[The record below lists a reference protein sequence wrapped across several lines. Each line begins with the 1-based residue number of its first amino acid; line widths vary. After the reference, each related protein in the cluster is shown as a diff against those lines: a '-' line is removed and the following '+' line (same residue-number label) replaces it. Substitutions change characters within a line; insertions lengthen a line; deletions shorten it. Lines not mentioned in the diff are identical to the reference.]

1 MYIARTPMKV
11 CPSCRR
17 EWPEIYRYCTHCGS
31 QMDGASRASARPSVD
46 PESLNL
52 HVLYGMVALLVLAI
66 LFPPWETPSAQPP
79 QFLGLHFILS
89 PPTADAVVS
98 RLVITI
104 ELVTIAI
111 AGLYGAFL
119 FRSGR

>member
-1 MYIARTPMKV
+1 MKV

-31 QMDGASRASARPSVD
+31 QMDGASRAIARPSVA
-46 PESLNL
+46 PERLNL

-66 LFPPWETPSAQPP
+66 LFPPWETPPAQPP
-79 QFLGLHFILS
+79 QFLGLHFILA
-89 PPTADAVVS
+89 PPTPDAVVS

>member
-1 MYIARTPMKV
+1 MNV

-31 QMDGASRASARPSVD
+31 QMDGASRAIARPSVA
-46 PESLNL
+46 PESLN
-52 HVLYGMVALLVLAI
+52 HHALYGMVALLVLAI
-66 LFPPWETPSAQPP
+66 LFPPWETPPAQPP

-89 PPTADAVVS
+89 PPTPDAVVS
-98 RLVITI
+98 RVVITI